1 MSRLL
6 GVVAAVVVGLP
17 LIAIAPIQRAVAAC
31 DYPILPLGQ
40 EVGRAPLIV
49 VGDVTRER
57 PDGAG
62 SFTSTVRIRGVLK
75 GRAPGPDVALYGL
88 GHPGGDCSGGPR
100 LPRGGRYVLF
110 LSGDPTQPN
119 AVWGIVDIDGGVYQL
134 ALDGVHGP
142 PQQPNGKSDLLVE
155 ASADLVRDVGRLAG
169 TDSARTE
176 DIVSSLGIPED
187 VQTVATAAPTGD
199 HKSIFDHLPNRQT
212 ALAIAAG
219 AVLLASLTFLLW
231 RPADAHP
238 SR

>member
-1 MSRLL
+1 M
-6 GVVAAVVVGLP
+6 AVT
-17 LIAIAPIQRAVAAC
+17 PIQRAAAAC

-49 VGDVTRER
+49 VGDVNRER

-62 SFTSTVRIRGVLK
+62 TFTSIVRIRGVLK
-75 GRAPGPDVALYGL
+75 GRPPGPDVALTGL
-88 GHPGGDCSGGPR
+88 GHPDGDCAGGPR

-110 LSGDPTQPN
+110 LTGDPTQPN
-119 AVWGIVDIDGGVYQL
+119 AVWGIVDVDGGVYQL

-142 PQQPNGKSDLLVE
+142 PQQPNGKPELLVE
-155 ASADLVRDVGRLAG
+155 APADLVRDVGRLAG
-169 TDSARTE
+169 TDSGRVE

-187 VQTVATAAPTGD
+187 VQTVGAEPETE
-199 HKSIFDHLPNRQT
+199 HKSLLDHLPNRQT
-212 ALAIAAG
+212 SLAIAAG

-231 RPADAHP
+231 RPAGAHP

>member
-1 MSRLL
+1 MSRVL
-6 GVVAAVVVGLP
+6 GAVAVVVGALL
-17 LIAIAPIQRAVAAC
+17 LIAAGPVQRVAAAC

-57 PDGAG
+57 PDGDG

-75 GRAPGPDVALYGL
+75 GRPPGPDVALSGL
-88 GHPGGDCSGGPR
+88 GHPAGDCSGGPR

-110 LSGDPTQPN
+110 LTGDPTQPN
-119 AVWGIVDIDGGVYQL
+119 AVWGIVDVDGGVYQL

-142 PQQPNGKSDLLVE
+142 PQQPNGKADLLVE
-155 ASADLVRDVGRLAG
+155 APADFVRDVGRLAG
-169 TDSARTE
+169 TDAGRVE
-176 DIVSSLGIPED
+176 DLVSSLGISD
-187 VQTVATAAPTGD
+187 GVQTVASASAGEQ
-199 HKSIFDHLPNRQT
+199 KSLLDRLPNRQT

-219 AVLLASLTFLLW
+219 AILLASLTFLLW